1 MLSGWMAGE
10 QGLSRSFYLLLTLV
24 RSLDAISFVLL
35 SFLCIRDYRVRR
47 TRWGGGAY
55 CALMVAY
62 AIVYL
67 NVLPQEAIWLVA
79 GHSLPWLDAL
89 EMAVSLL
96 VAPLMFH
103 AFYNGERQHLPA
115 RRVWKTWLGLSY
127 GFAVSGAIGGEFVT
141 MGVLRNPLPVNTPSA
156 VRLWHLS
163 NIVFAAAGIV
173 AILCASRRTS
183 NSPAERRQRR
193 WVLALCVAWM
203 CVRVAWRLTD
213 APWLVLLKD
222 TCPLVFI
229 FLVTYYVERIA
240 FFDVLIKKGV
250 LAFFSISLLSIYFT
264 WVTPWMEHFRLGIL
278 VWALSAWPIVLLNP
292 WLQRRL
298 STWIDR
304 LWLGR
309 RFSPIE
315 ASERFLDGLQGAISE
330 PELAG
335 LAELR
340 LRTIFQSEAAVQLD
354 PAAPAGEADGRE
366 SMRAPICLRGE
377 QVGFIHVRRRVHN
390 PRFLSEDVALLGS
403 LAGIFSFLLENLRLR
418 EKRLEQEKREQ
429 QLLLYANRSELK
441 ALRAQVNPHFLFNA
455 LNTIASLIPRQPDR
469 AEQTI
474 EQLAELFRYTLRRSD
489 REWVTLEE
497 ELEVVRAYLDVEQA
511 RFGDHLA
518 TRIEA
523 SGEARQMRI
532 PAMIVQTLVENAVK
546 HGAGRIRTQGVV
558 EVNATVSASGL
569 RIAVGDNG
577 PGFPAAATRAF
588 PPGNGGYGL
597 RNIRERLQAH
607 FGEAASLTV
616 DRDTTQGMTVV
627 SLCLPLAVPQPAEA
641 RAQ

>member
-1 MLSGWMAGE
+1 M
-10 QGLSRSFYLLLTLV
+10 SRSFYLLLTLV

-55 CALMVAY
+55 CALMVTFA
-62 AIVYL
+62 VLYL
-67 NVLPQEAIWLVA
+67 KVLAQEAIYITT
-79 GHSLPWLDAL
+79 GR
-89 EMAVSLL
+89 SLL
-96 VAPLMFH
+96 PLDVLDTVASMLISPMLFH
-103 AFYNGERQHLPA
+103 AIYNGERQYLAA
-115 RRVWKTWLGLSY
+115 RRVWQTWLGLSY
-127 GFAVSGAIGGEFVT
+127 SMALSAVIGAVSLEIVQNPPPVHMQHV
-141 MGVLRNPLPVNTPSA
+141 MG
-156 VRLWHLS
+156 LWYLAH
-163 NIVFAAAGIV
+163 IVFAAGGCV
-173 AILCASRRTS
+173 AVLCASRRLA
-183 NSPAERRQRR
+183 NSQIERRQRR
-193 WVLALCVAWM
+193 WVVALLAAWICVVVIWQ
-203 CVRVAWRLTD
+203 VTR
-213 APWLVLLKD
+213 APWIVLLKD

-240 FFDVLIKKGV
+240 FFDVLMKKGV
-250 LAFFSISLLSIYFT
+250 LAFFSLALLSIYFT
-264 WVTPWMEHFRLGIL
+264 WLTPWMLHFRLGVL

-309 RFSPIE
+309 RFSPIQ

-354 PAAPAGEADGRE
+354 PAPPAAEADGRE

-377 QVGFIHVRRRVHN
+377 QVGFLHVRRRAHS
-390 PRFLSEDVALLGS
+390 PRFLSEDVALLAS

-469 AEQTI
+469 AEQTV

-489 REWVTLEE
+489 REWVTLDE

-511 RFGDHLA
+511 RFGDRLA

-558 EVNATVSASGL
+558 EVNATVSASAL

-607 FGEAASLTV
+607 FGEAANLTV
-616 DRDTTQGMTVV
+616 DRDTTLGMTVV